1 MIMSYYNHRHV
12 DRYVYIRQLQ
22 RWCRARSRL
31 IIAPTLM
38 RNSTRSCG
46 HVICW
51 HLKGCETMTELC
63 KGSGYLVGI
72 TLLEEFI
79 GKVLSMKSR
88 AYFQD
93 VSFFQS
99 VSWFFPTFKQ
109 MFSHQRQMSAA
120 RSLWMPQRSQ
130 RKTRCSETSLGICG
144 VIPGAYMPGN
154 HVLAKASSSLGASFE
169 GYSFDLTRVS
179 RVVSCVKQNIQKS
192 SSRFEIKVSYRWFFL
207 KQFFF
212 SSFHLFIPGSLG
224 LIFWSRQEVAGFD
237 ASEAEQKADEERG
250 SAEFYRC
257 FCFGVVEVT
266 ISNEKRADVFLKIK
280 SEVPPFFVM

>member
-1 MIMSYYNHRHV
+1 
-12 DRYVYIRQLQ
+12 
-22 RWCRARSRL
+22 
-31 IIAPTLM
+31 M

-130 RKTRCSETSLGICG
+130 RKTRCSETSLGIW
-144 VIPGAYMPGN
+144 
-154 HVLAKASSSLGASFE
+154 VLYLQCLHAWEPCACQSQLI
-169 GYSFDLTRVS
+169 TW
-179 RVVSCVKQNIQKS
+179 C
-192 SSRFEIKVSYRWFFL
+192 
-207 KQFFF
+207 
-212 SSFHLFIPGSLG
+212 
-224 LIFWSRQEVAGFD
+224 IFWSHQFPVVQRIML
-237 ASEAEQKADEERG
+237 EATTVDGG
-250 SAEFYRC
+250 SR
-257 FCFGVVEVT
+257 
-266 ISNEKRADVFLKIK
+266 
-280 SEVPPFFVM
+280 

>member
-31 IIAPTLM
+31 ILAPTLM

-130 RKTRCSETSLGICG
+130 RKTRCSETSLGIW
-144 VIPGAYMPGN
+144 
-154 HVLAKASSSLGASFE
+154 VLYLVLTCLGTMCLPKPAHHLVRQAK
-169 GYSFDLTRVS
+169 YT
-179 RVVSCVKQNIQKS
+179 
-192 SSRFEIKVSYRWFFL
+192 
-207 KQFFF
+207 
-212 SSFHLFIPGSLG
+212 
-224 LIFWSRQEVAGFD
+224 
-237 ASEAEQKADEERG
+237 
-250 SAEFYRC
+250 
-257 FCFGVVEVT
+257 
-266 ISNEKRADVFLKIK
+266 KIILALWD
-280 SEVPPFFVM
+280 